1 MTLNILVVK
10 TRRWT
15 CRVDQRARSHTKRS
29 LRASVSLWFKVCS
42 ICPALAAPAALAHE
56 GEDHGA
62 PQAQVQQQPIGP
74 RVEATSPDFEL
85 LAVLEG
91 DQLTLYLDRYA
102 TNEPVPE
109 AKIEVESGANRG
121 VAKPAGPGVYTLPAP
136 WLSAPGKH
144 DLVFTIEAGETSD
157 LLAASVEIQETASH
171 NRAGLL
177 ARYAAWAA
185 GTLPVLV
192 VAGMA
197 LRWLRNRRRN
207 ALALAGLL
215 LAATLAAP
223 QAREAAA
230 HEGEDHS
237 QPAPNAA
244 APALS
249 AGPSAAARPTRLADG
264 SLFVP
269 KPSQRVLGI
278 TTVLA
283 QATSVPLTVQLTGQV
298 VPEPDAGGRV
308 QAPMAGRLEPGLHG
322 LPRLGQRVRRGQVL
336 GYIAPVASS
345 IDRGNQQAL
354 LAELDSE
361 LAIEERK
368 LDRYIQLEGSIP
380 QKDIEAARLSVE
392 SLRQRRAAVSA
403 SLYTRVPLTAPV
415 SGVVSAA
422 TVLAGQVVDLR
433 DTLWEIVDP
442 GRLAVEAL
450 AYDLSI
456 KGRIASGTAL
466 TMHGHAYP
474 LVHLGAAQQL
484 RSHALPV
491 LFRVADGRA
500 SLAVGEPVTVLAQL
514 KQTVKGV
521 PLPEQSVVKGA
532 TGGALVWVKNSAE
545 RFSAKPVEVQP
556 LGAGRVAV
564 VSGLDAGER
573 VVVRGAPLLSQI
585 R

>member
-1 MTLNILVVK
+1 
-10 TRRWT
+10 
-15 CRVDQRARSHTKRS
+15 
-29 LRASVSLWFKVCS
+29 VSLWFKVSS
-42 ICPALAAPAALAHE
+42 IWAALAALLVAPAALAHE

-62 PQAQVQQQPIGP
+62 PQAQIQQPLAP

-91 DQLTLYLDRYA
+91 DELTLYLDRYA

-121 VAKPAGPGVYTLPAP
+121 VAKAAGPGVYTLSAP
-136 WLSAPGKH
+136 WLSAPGKQ

-157 LLAASVEIQETASH
+157 LLAASLEIHEPPSQDRWRSALT
-171 NRAGLL
+171 
-177 ARYAAWAA
+177 RYAAWAA

-192 VAGMA
+192 VAGIA
-197 LRWLRNRRRN
+197 LRWLRNRRRRN
-207 ALALAGLL
+207 LRALAPLL
-215 LAATLAAP
+215 LAVTLAAP
-223 QAREAAA
+223 QPREAAA
-230 HEGEDHS
+230 HEGEDDT
-237 QPAPNAA
+237 QPAPSGAPA
-244 APALS
+244 APAPGPGG
-249 AGPSAAARPTRLADG
+249 AGQPTRMADG

-278 TTVLA
+278 STVMTQTT
-283 QATSVPLTVQLTGQV
+283 TVPLTVQLTGHV
-298 VPEPDAGGRV
+298 VAEPNAGGRV
-308 QAPMAGRLEPGLHG
+308 QAPMAGRVEPGPGG
-322 LPRLGQRVRRGQVL
+322 LPNLGERVRRGQVL
-336 GYIAPVASS
+336 GYIAPVAGS
-345 IDRGNQQAL
+345 IDRGNQEAL
-354 LAELDSE
+354 LAELDSQ

-380 QKDIEAARLSVE
+380 QKDIEATRLSVE
-392 SLRQRRAAVSA
+392 SLRQRRTAVSA
-403 SLYTRVPLTAPV
+403 SLYTRVPLTSPV

-422 TVLAGQVVDLR
+422 TVLAGQVVDVR

-450 AYDLSI
+450 AYDASI
-456 KGRIASGTAL
+456 RGRIASGTAL
-466 TMHGHAYP
+466 TVHGHTYP

-484 RSHALPV
+484 REHALPV
-491 LFRVADGRA
+491 MFRVADTRA

-521 PLPEQSVVKGA
+521 PLPEQSVIKGA
-532 TGGALVWVKNSAE
+532 TGGALVWIKTGAE
-545 RFSAKPVEVQP
+545 RFAAKPVEVQP

-564 VSGLDAGER
+564 TSGLAAGER